1 MRSSLNRFNK
11 GTVLWTALHL
21 AATDRRILV
30 SLAQQPEQTMGWYAK
45 SFWLSG
51 LAGFAGFYA
60 AQARAVSCSPRPG
73 RSASILAG
81 WILMR

>member
-21 AATDRRILV
+21 AATDRPILI
-30 SLAQQPEQTMGWYAK
+30 SLDQQPEQMMGLYAE
-45 SFWLSG
+45 SFWSSG
-51 LAGFAGFYA
+51 LAGFTGFYA
-60 AQARAVSCSPRPG
+60 APKPG
-73 RSASILAG
+73 QPASIIAG